1 MSRMRVVNFPR
12 GEVAAREQRWSLEI
26 EAALAGDGHG
36 PAADSWRELRS
47 DVRALA
53 PPLDPALEQRLR
65 EEIDRRTAPAR
76 RRVTQRRPQL
86 LGHGRAVG
94 AVAGVL
100 LAAVAAVVLLHPGG
114 HPEPRLAP
122 SISEHS
128 APGVLRAPSKAAAD
142 GAAVPAV
149 SEAQAVL
156 ASPAAAPGRVQQLS
170 ASLTLST
177 TPSNVQATSDGV
189 ARLTARD
196 GGYVASSHVQ
206 VGQAAGEASLTL
218 SLPSARLSGALAELG
233 RIAPVRSES
242 QALQDIT
249 NAYDSARQQLTDA
262 SAERRALLRALS
274 RASSQ
279 GQIDSLR
286 EQLSQNR
293 GAIARDQARLH
304 TVARR
309 ASNAEVE
316 VTVLGSA
323 HAESGGLTIHRGLH
337 DAGRV
342 LTVALAVLVIAAAV
356 LVPLALAGI
365 ALALVARAL
374 ARYRRERVLDAS

>member
-12 GEVAAREQRWSLEI
+12 GEVAAREQRWSLEL

-47 DVRALA
+47 DVRTLA

-76 RRVTQRRPQL
+76 RRVTPRRPQL

-100 LAAVAAVVLLHPGG
+100 LAAVAAVVLLHPGS
-114 HPEPRLAP
+114 HSEHLVPLV
-122 SISEHS
+122 SEHS
-128 APGVLRAPSKAAAD
+128 APGVVRAPSKAAAD

-177 TPSNVQATSDGV
+177 TPSNVQAISDGV

-293 GAIARDQARLH
+293 DAIARDQARLH
-304 TVARR
+304 AVARR